1 MAASYAA
8 SAGALAS
15 LSPEARLML
24 TSGARAEE
32 LASDILARKRMLVE
46 LDRQRQDCVQA
57 LATLRDKPSSS
68 ASSSPSSSPR
78 AGATASAVLPSALHA
93 PPPSALWVSLSG
105 NFVRLPRAGVREAL
119 QADKQ
124 RLDDEIERVRT
135 EMKDRMKQLQH
146 VAPAVGL
153 DKGTLDFALS

>member
-57 LATLRDKPSSS
+57 LATLRGKPASSS
-68 ASSSPSSSPR
+68 SSSSPSSSPR
-78 AGATASAVLPSALHA
+78 GAAVLPSALHA

-135 EMKDRMKQLQH
+135 EMKDRMKQLQN

>member
-1 MAASYAA
+1 M
-8 SAGALAS
+8 
-15 LSPEARLML
+15 
-24 TSGARAEE
+24 
-32 LASDILARKRMLVE
+32 
-46 LDRQRQDCVQA
+46 
-57 LATLRDKPSSS
+57 
-68 ASSSPSSSPR
+68 
-78 AGATASAVLPSALHA
+78 LPSALHA

-135 EMKDRMKQLQH
+135 EMKDRMKQLQN